1 MHRRMHKHQ
10 TATIISHSLQEGAT
24 KNYVLEPFSV
34 KFNSLP
40 HNPNF
45 WEPFIKSLLR
55 TLWEIQKTMLVSSIV
70 SFSQNVFHPIKDNKS
85 SFLATLNLS
94 SVNASNLVQ
103 PKIVD
108 DSQTSF
114 NSLNDTGLCFVE
126 KINYRTVESEK
137 QNQTACMWRLILLYT
152 LCEIRLW

>member
-1 MHRRMHKHQ
+1 
-10 TATIISHSLQEGAT
+10 
-24 KNYVLEPFSV
+24 
-34 KFNSLP
+34 
-40 HNPNF
+40 
-45 WEPFIKSLLR
+45 
-55 TLWEIQKTMLVSSIV
+55 MLVSSIV

-94 SVNASNLVQ
+94 SANASNLVQ

-114 NSLNDTGLCFVE
+114 NSLNDTWLCFVE

-137 QNQTACMWRLILLYT
+137 QNQTACYVQADLALHSLRN
-152 LCEIRLW
+152 